1 LSYRF
6 YTPTAQRGEKRIM
19 VSSSGDAKFF
29 VSTSKG
35 EIAEWREELRRADQ
49 DKQID
54 VLKKGEL
61 FLRERSKL
69 CECFDSDSRHDCG

>member
-1 LSYRF
+1 MHTHEYGSI
-6 YTPTAQRGEKRIM
+6 E
-19 VSSSGDAKFF
+19 
-29 VSTSKG
+29 G

>member
-1 LSYRF
+1 
-6 YTPTAQRGEKRIM
+6 M

-61 FLRERSKL
+61 FLCERSKL